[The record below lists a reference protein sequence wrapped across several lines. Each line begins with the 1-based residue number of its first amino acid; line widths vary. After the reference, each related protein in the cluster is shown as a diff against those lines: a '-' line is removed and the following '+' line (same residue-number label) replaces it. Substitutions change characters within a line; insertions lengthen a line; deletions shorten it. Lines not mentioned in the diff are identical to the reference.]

1 MQAREQHI
9 RRERA
14 SSNICSNQALCALNA
29 TIYLTLLGPEGLK
42 EVALKCLENAHYLQ
56 TELCKN
62 EGFTL
67 KYKAP
72 FYNEFVVTT
81 KVPAA
86 KLIKAAAKKGFLA
99 GIALG
104 KNELLLC
111 ASEVNTKAQI
121 DAFVSVLKEVK

>member
-1 MQAREQHI
+1 M
-9 RRERA
+9 
-14 SSNICSNQALCALNA
+14 
-29 TIYLTLLGPEGLK
+29 
-42 EVALKCLENAHYLQ
+42 
-56 TELCKN
+56 
-62 EGFTL
+62 

-99 GIALG
+99 GIALA

-111 ASEVNTKAQI
+111 STEVNTKEQI
-121 DAFVSVLKEVK
+121 NTLVNILKEVK